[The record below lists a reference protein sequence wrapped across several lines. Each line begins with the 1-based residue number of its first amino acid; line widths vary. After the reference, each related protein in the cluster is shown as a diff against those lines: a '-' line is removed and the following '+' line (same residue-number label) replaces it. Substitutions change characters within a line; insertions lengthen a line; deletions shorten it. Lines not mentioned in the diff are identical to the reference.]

1 VRRRRNR
8 SGETPNSSASF
19 LDRDRLLGEP
29 ARLEDTPLSVV
40 ERGECSPSA
49 FLRLS
54 DSSSVTIT
62 ITDRGP
68 YVKGRCIDVTKAG
81 AEAPSARTKDRGCLP
96 QLMCCPEN
104 SILRRLSQVV
114 DQIWEEYMKSQS
126 KTVLA
131 SVFAIIVATAV
142 SAQQPQPTAPPTTS
156 YGTPIGLEA
165 AKKVMAAAE
174 AEAVKNNWGMAIAI
188 LDSTG
193 HIVMLHK
200 LDNTQYGSIAVAED
214 KARSAIYYRRPTK
227 VFEDLVAQGGIG
239 LRTLALRG
247 ASPLEGGVPIIADG
261 KIIGAI
267 GVSGATAVQD
277 GQVAK
282 AGADAVK

>member
-1 VRRRRNR
+1 
-8 SGETPNSSASF
+8 
-19 LDRDRLLGEP
+19 
-29 ARLEDTPLSVV
+29 
-40 ERGECSPSA
+40 
-49 FLRLS
+49 
-54 DSSSVTIT
+54 
-62 ITDRGP
+62 
-68 YVKGRCIDVTKAG
+68 
-81 AEAPSARTKDRGCLP
+81 
-96 QLMCCPEN
+96 
-104 SILRRLSQVV
+104 
-114 DQIWEEYMKSQS
+114 MKSQI

-131 SVFAIIVATAV
+131 SVFAIIVATAA

-165 AKKVMAAAE
+165 AKKVMTAAE

-282 AGADAVK
+282 AGADAAK